1 MANILDGKSE
11 VTTKHP
17 QEVHLR
23 SGRQFCS
30 IVCIFT
36 TVLYSRKKKKK
47 SFRQKNSKQKEKKN
61 LPTSSSRDQ
70 PDIQTLT
77 QMNIHFSPPK
87 TEHTLLYNF
96 IICLFPL
103 KNTLSICSYNFTFVP
118 SFLTAA

>member
-1 MANILDGKSE
+1 MEKVKWQLSILKKFILD
-11 VTTKHP
+11 
-17 QEVHLR
+17 QE
-23 SGRQFCS
+23 GNF
-30 IVCIFT
+30 
-36 TVLYSRKKKKK
+36 VLLCAFSQLCCTPEKKKK